1 MSAMSGRVAQLLILL
16 SQLAQGG
23 SWSIHTMDEHM
34 SYRQHRVPPLQK
46 TQGRG
51 THSRV
56 IGEEIKTEGRATR
69 PLIADIHEKE
79 TYK

>member
-1 MSAMSGRVAQLLILL
+1 
-16 SQLAQGG
+16 
-23 SWSIHTMDEHM
+23 MDEHM

-56 IGEEIKTEGRATR
+56 IGEETKTEGRATR
-69 PLIADIHEKE
+69 LSLSMVASLQSPLPFPLAESL
-79 TYK
+79 

>member
-1 MSAMSGRVAQLLILL
+1 MFRQ
-16 SQLAQGG
+16 
-23 SWSIHTMDEHM
+23 WDEHM
-34 SYRQHRVPPLQK
+34 SYRQHRVPPLQR